1 LNSTDFMAYDTHID
15 LHLALNALE
24 LGLTYASEYYFL
36 PAGRCYQVGGFH
48 PHHPYHLGQLV
59 ALSPLW
65 LLWLLSL
72 VFYQAHAH

>member
-1 LNSTDFMAYDTHID
+1 MAYDTHID

-48 PHHPYHLGQLV
+48 PHHPYYL
-59 ALSPLW
+59 A
-65 LLWLLSL
+65 
-72 VFYQAHAH
+72 